1 MKFPYRVQ
9 INRDIYPANTEIP
22 DELLGGTSKDAKT
35 TETVDEPKDVDKVDD
50 VKAEMPESNAEESDK
65 EEHNYTRTEVN
76 RMTTASLHE
85 LAKELGIEGEAD
97 KSGAQLKVDII
108 NQLGL

>member
-1 MKFPYRVQ
+1 MKFPYKVQLNRV
-9 INRDIYPANTEIP
+9 IYPANTEIP
-22 DELLGGTSKDAKT
+22 DELLGGTPKDVET
-35 TETVDEPKDVDKVDD
+35 TETVDEPKDANKVDD
-50 VKAEMPESNAEESDK
+50 VEAEMPESNTEESVE

-108 NQLGL
+108 NKLGL

>member
-1 MKFPYRVQ
+1 MKFPHK
-9 INRDIYPANTEIP
+9 IMLNGKIYLANTEIP
-22 DELLGGTSKDAKT
+22 DELLGGTPKDVDT
-35 TETVDEPKDVDKVDD
+35 TETVDEPKDVNKVDD
-50 VKAEMPESNAEESDK
+50 NEAEMPESNAEESVE

-76 RMTTASLHE
+76 RMNTASLHE

-108 NQLGL
+108 EKLGL

>member
-9 INRDIYPANTEIP
+9 INRVIYPANTEIP
-22 DELLGGTSKDAKT
+22 DELLGGTPKDVETA
-35 TETVDEPKDVDKVDD
+35 ETVDEPKDVDKVDD
-50 VKAEMPESNAEESDK
+50 VKAETPESNAEESVK

-85 LAKELGIEGEAD
+85 LAKELGVEGEAD

-108 NQLGL
+108 NKLGL